1 MLELLFRF
9 GQLILG
15 FASMLG
21 PVILLMLLLKYR
33 DQRKSTL
40 CNVVLH
46 ELNSP
51 DLRGLYALDIRCG
64 LLPWRD
70 TVLMDMSNSSNKE
83 IWDTTMRL
91 SLSLP
96 PKVRLVVNGT
106 MDQKSRLGF
115 AIKVKR
121 EAPSTHPTFCWR

>member
-1 MLELLFRF
+1 MLELLFRV

-21 PVILLMLLLKYR
+21 PLILLMLLLKLR
-33 DQRKSTL
+33 DQRESTL
-40 CNVVLH
+40 YNVVLH

-51 DLRGLYALDIRCG
+51 ELRGLYALDIRCG
-64 LLPWRD
+64 LLPWRN
-70 TVLMDMSNSSNKE
+70 TVLMDMWNSSHKE

-121 EAPSTHPTFCWR
+121 EAPSIQPTFCWR